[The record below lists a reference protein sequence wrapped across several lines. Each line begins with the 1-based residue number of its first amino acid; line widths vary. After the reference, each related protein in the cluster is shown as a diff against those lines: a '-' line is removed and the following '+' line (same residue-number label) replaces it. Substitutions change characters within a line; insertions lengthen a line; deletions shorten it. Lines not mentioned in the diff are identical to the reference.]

1 MAGGVNRHDLEG
13 RRHGVWEWYRSDG
26 TLWCKYNY
34 QNGTLRGVGGWYRS
48 DGTPYFKK
56 YILTIK

>member
-1 MAGGVNRHDLEG
+1 MTAPINQFDSQD

-34 QNGTLRGVGGWYRS
+34 QHGTLRGVGEWYHP
-48 DGTPYFKK
+48 DGTLARKRY
-56 YILTIK
+56 YLTIK